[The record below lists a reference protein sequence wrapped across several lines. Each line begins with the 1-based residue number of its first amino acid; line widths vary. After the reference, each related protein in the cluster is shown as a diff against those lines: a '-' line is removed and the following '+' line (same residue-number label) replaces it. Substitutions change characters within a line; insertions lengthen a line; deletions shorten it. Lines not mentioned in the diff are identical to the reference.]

1 MFTGKTTEGCADKKV
16 VWSKQVKWELVESGA
31 IWSDF
36 VGKLEWKWGVWFGN
50 GNNSCIA

>member
-1 MFTGKTTEGCADKKV
+1 MTEGCADKKV
-16 VWSKQVKWELVESGA
+16 VWSKQVKWELVKNGT

-36 VGKLEWKWGVWFGN
+36 VGKLEWKVVCVIWD